1 MLADEDDDQDRGS
14 VGLMQGLG
22 LAAVA
27 LICAAISATLVIGLG
42 SLFLDSRPTATPAAS
57 EVGLTLAGG

>member
-1 MLADEDDDQDRGS
+1 MLADEDDDQDRGA

-42 SLFLDSRPTATPAAS
+42 SLFLDARPAATPSTPDVALA
-57 EVGLTLAGG
+57 LAGG